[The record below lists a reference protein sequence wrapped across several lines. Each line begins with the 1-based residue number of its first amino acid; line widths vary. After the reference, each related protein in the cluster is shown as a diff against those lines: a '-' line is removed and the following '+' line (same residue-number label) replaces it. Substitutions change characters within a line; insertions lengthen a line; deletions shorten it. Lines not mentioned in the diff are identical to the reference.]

1 MPKSK
6 SSFVWKYFYEVTMK
20 VGGHG
25 SAVVKGRK
33 SKLCPY
39 IDKSKTATTTAM
51 TKHLLHIHHI
61 REQED
66 VVQEDCPADC
76 PPGPPSRSSSTTSGG
91 STPANPFS
99 VHSIERGT
107 LAHFLSKNRSTNEWY
122 TRLAVEDGL
131 SFCRRWSFL

>member
-6 SSFVWKYFYEVTMK
+6 SSFVWKYFDEVTMK

-25 SAVVKGRK
+25 SVVVKGRK
-33 SKLCPY
+33 CKSCPY

-76 PPGPPSRSSSTTSGG
+76 PPDPPSRSSSTTSAS

-107 LAHFLSKNRSTNEWY
+107 LARFLSKNRSTNEWY